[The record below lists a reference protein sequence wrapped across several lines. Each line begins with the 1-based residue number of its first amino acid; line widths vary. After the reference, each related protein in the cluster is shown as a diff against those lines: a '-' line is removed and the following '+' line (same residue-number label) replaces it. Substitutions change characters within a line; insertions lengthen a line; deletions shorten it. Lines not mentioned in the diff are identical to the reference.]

1 MIFMILGQDLAK
13 LSWIDGLYLLRSRWP
28 LVLLIGSMVWL
39 AGAAVRSQHS
49 PSYEL
54 SVSLQFP
61 PPVDGTLPYATGRSP
76 SPQDSL
82 ATLAQARAELC
93 SATLLSEVLSS
104 DEFAKAWQIPDTEEN
119 RRRLAERLRV
129 GVDPAR
135 RQVTVTLRERDRELA
150 AAIAGALTERYLEKD
165 RAASQSLAHARVQQL
180 ERERQEIIRR
190 IDRLEVEGDTP
201 PAATDEAR
209 REAGRPTP
217 GERLASEKQ
226 RLLALEAQRRV
237 ALQEWKE
244 AEPRAQL
251 LTPVSAEAAIAI
263 TPPHLRLPVIGLLGI
278 VLGLAFALSRPARA
292 MRWSTLAE
300 LMQQLDVP
308 VVGLAPL
315 TGKAAI
321 GQEGEAIHQ
330 LLEPYRDWRNRLLRL
345 PTGDCALFT
354 LMPVQ
359 GAEPISEAVANLACV
374 LADAGKATLLI
385 DADFRQPTLH
395 RHFDAAQHPGLS
407 DYLSGEMRL
416 EETVVR
422 SRHANLW
429 FMPTGPLHADP
440 GCLLNGRRMS
450 DLLWELKRRF
460 DVVLL
465 VSPSIHEISDAG
477 ILAGLADYTLLGTPY
492 WGHSLRQLRETKTAL
507 ETLGAACGGVF
518 LTLHGKPLLTKSPP
532 SRTKTRGSAPAV
544 EEVVRPSASR

>member
-201 PAATDEAR
+201 P
-209 REAGRPTP
+209 
-217 GERLASEKQ
+217 
-226 RLLALEAQRRV
+226 
-237 ALQEWKE
+237 
-244 AEPRAQL
+244 
-251 LTPVSAEAAIAI
+251 
-263 TPPHLRLPVIGLLGI
+263 
-278 VLGLAFALSRPARA
+278 
-292 MRWSTLAE
+292 
-300 LMQQLDVP
+300 
-308 VVGLAPL
+308 
-315 TGKAAI
+315 
-321 GQEGEAIHQ
+321 
-330 LLEPYRDWRNRLLRL
+330 
-345 PTGDCALFT
+345 
-354 LMPVQ
+354 
-359 GAEPISEAVANLACV
+359 
-374 LADAGKATLLI
+374 
-385 DADFRQPTLH
+385 
-395 RHFDAAQHPGLS
+395 
-407 DYLSGEMRL
+407 
-416 EETVVR
+416 
-422 SRHANLW
+422 
-429 FMPTGPLHADP
+429 
-440 GCLLNGRRMS
+440 
-450 DLLWELKRRF
+450 
-460 DVVLL
+460 
-465 VSPSIHEISDAG
+465 
-477 ILAGLADYTLLGTPY
+477 
-492 WGHSLRQLRETKTAL
+492 
-507 ETLGAACGGVF
+507 
-518 LTLHGKPLLTKSPP
+518 
-532 SRTKTRGSAPAV
+532 
-544 EEVVRPSASR
+544 